1 MIPRRIVPVL
11 LLLIFV
17 TLVPA
22 SASLT
27 KVVSGAPVFIGE
39 RNIDI
44 SSGLNGHTVI
54 AWWPQGSDRSGDPA
68 KTVTIP
74 TGSEFSYTLDP
85 AVFTGYAGMW
95 YTHDTKPDVPVFVLY
110 QPRINLSVWDAD
122 ANRDITGQ
130 SVPLSTNITY
140 RIDTNLYMALNYSV
154 RPNCNPSDGFFTV
167 KLKSPTGVDIPQ
179 IYTGSI
185 GAKTTQILN
194 FDSMPFIKTSSYT
207 WADGPSWDHYAK
219 STDGSTIYPSGTYTF
234 VVTQD
239 LNDMSDSY
247 TGAAA
252 YGTITSGDKTVT
264 FIADTVTTAP
274 TFLPSGTAPGET
286 VTSAQ
291 PATSQQATSQTTAA
305 TVPVKTTFTPLP
317 TGIAI
322 AGLWIA
328 ALAVFIRRKF

>member
-1 MIPRRIVPVL
+1 MIPRRILPVL

-39 RNIDI
+39 RNVDI
-44 SSGLNGHTVI
+44 SSGMNGHTVI
-54 AWWPQGSDRSGDPA
+54 GWWPEGADRSSTEPS
-68 KTVTIP
+68 KTVVIEGNATSF
-74 TGSEFSYTLDP
+74 TFDP
-85 AVFTGYAGMW
+85 AVFTGYTGTW
-95 YTHDTKPDVPVFVLY
+95 YTHDTKPDIPVFVLY
-110 QPRINLSVWDAD
+110 QPRINLSVWDVD

-154 RPNCNPSDGFFTV
+154 RPNYNPSDGFFTV
-167 KLKSPTGVDIPQ
+167 KLTSPTGVNIAQ

-185 GAKTTQILN
+185 GAKTTQIFN
-194 FDSMPFIKTSSYT
+194 FDSAPVIKTSSYT

-219 STDGSTIYPSGTYTF
+219 STDGSTIYPAGTYTF

-252 YGTITSGDKTVT
+252 YGTVTSGDKTVT
-264 FIADTVTTAP
+264 FIADSVTTTP
-274 TFLPSGTAPGET
+274 TVLPSGTAPGET
-286 VTSAQ
+286 ATSTQ
-291 PATSQQATSQTTAA
+291 PVTSQQTTSQTTAT
-305 TVPVKTTFTPLP
+305 TVPVKTTFSPLP
-317 TGIAI
+317 TGIVI
-322 AGLWIA
+322 AGLGIA
-328 ALAVFIRRKF
+328 ALAVLIRRKY